1 VNPRATVPYWDYTID
16 MAAFELSGD
25 IESFYGSTI
34 FEADFFGSA
43 QTIIRSGS
51 NFGDDG
57 VVSGLVDPSGR
68 ILTGRFTD
76 VEVSASYWG
85 EESGPVQ
92 NAYGHIRSP
101 WNNNNDPYVNRFNMT
116 YGFSAVGG
124 GDPYSRRKL
133 ISLHADIAKR
143 RQRRLTDEVNG
154 SDHRQ
159 RQLLQ
164 TKDQDA
170 QDAGKR
176 RKETPGARRGSQN
189 ERRHRELKAK
199 DRKVGK
205 KGHRELRAVDAADRA
220 SAATE
225 SARLKKGRQRRLEG
239 SSLEFGSADCG
250 TVYDAMQYTSWYD
263 FGKKFEYQPHGPIH
277 TLIGGTHGADYKSTI
292 TGIADIEA
300 YLVEAWSLLVFG
312 IFKDM
317 WRAGQVIIVFQT
329 ANVIFH
335 SKITYRCILET
346 AFQLLSFAFFFLRL
360 S

>member
-1 VNPRATVPYWDYTID
+1 MQSVNPRASVPYWDYTID
-16 MAAFELSGD
+16 MTAFELSGD
-25 IESFYGSTI
+25 ITSFYGSTI
-34 FEADFFGSA
+34 FESDFFGSA
-43 QTIIRSGS
+43 QTIIRSDS
-51 NFGDDG
+51 SFDDDG

-68 ILTGRFTD
+68 ILSGRFTQ

-133 ISLHADIAKR
+133 IDLHADIAKR
-143 RQRRLTDEVNG
+143 RQRRLAEETHSNG
-154 SDHRQ
+154 DYPPRQ

-164 TKDQDA
+164 TKDQEA
-170 QDAGKR
+170 QDAGKH
-176 RKETPGARRGSQN
+176 RKGTPGARRGSQN
-189 ERRHRELKAK
+189 ERRHREQKAK
-199 DRKVGK
+199 DRKIGK
-205 KGHRELRAVDAADRA
+205 KGHRELRAMDTENEESTVI
-220 SAATE
+220 E

-317 WRAGQVIIVFQT
+317 WRAGEVIIV
-329 ANVIFH
+329 
-335 SKITYRCILET
+335 Y
-346 AFQLLSFAFFFLRL
+346 
-360 S
+360 